1 MLLHFTKTG
10 IAAGLLT
17 LQLRDRV
24 QINGLRRKKKITKK
38 ARQKKK
44 LRQDVSN
51 KRYSRDYW
59 SEDADHG
66 GTFIESHIKRT

>member
-1 MLLHFTKTG
+1 M
-10 IAAGLLT
+10 
-17 LQLRDRV
+17 
-24 QINGLRRKKKITKK
+24 TKK

-59 SEDADHG
+59 SEDEDHG
-66 GTFIESHIKRT
+66 GTFIEGHIKRTYNLLCGRHCLTLLLWCLVKQRGACVGAS